1 MIESLMDVYGSLSEL
16 IREKEER
23 GQGTLLVDIFESVAA
38 RGRSPIQPSTNDD
51 SGPLGAPQSSDII
64 GPLQLAEMFGKCG
77 MPCKPDDVKS
87 ILSE

>member
-1 MIESLMDVYGSLSEL
+1 MDVYASLSEL

-23 GQGTLLVDIFESVAA
+23 GQGTLLVDIFESVVA
-38 RGRSPIQPSTNDD
+38 RGRLSLLGNNGDLNPPVAQ
-51 SGPLGAPQSSDII
+51 SGI

-77 MPCKPDDVKS
+77 MPCKLEDVKS

>member
-1 MIESLMDVYGSLSEL
+1 MDVYVSLSEL

-23 GQGTLLVDIFESVAA
+23 GQGTLLVDIFESVIA
-38 RGRSPIQPSTNDD
+38 RGRLSLLGNNGNLNPAIAQ
-51 SGPLGAPQSSDII
+51 SGIRLQ
-64 GPLQLAEMFGKCG
+64 QLAEMFGKCG

>member
-1 MIESLMDVYGSLSEL
+1 MDVYASLSEL

-23 GQGTLLVDIFESVAA
+23 GPGTLLVDIFESVAA
-38 RGRSPIQPSTNDD
+38 RGRPSLQPPCSNDND
-51 SGPLGAPQSSDII
+51 SGPLVAPLADI

-77 MPCKPDDVKS
+77 MPCKPEDVKS